1 MSGRLFFVFL
11 VVAFITGL
19 PRLALAQ
26 VVQVDCN
33 HLRFSFAQTSDAV
46 SLTCYRS
53 RKSEPNTGDIAGEIS
68 WTFETMFVFARDHV
82 LRITSGKAGSRAY
95 FDKRPV
101 QVVMRDFDELED
113 LGKWES
119 ERDFHDYKIVR
130 FHAVAWNY
138 DSECFGFIKYG
149 APHITPSTGARG
161 VSSFM
166 EGYGCWRKAAPDRA
180 TIEAALDA
188 IK

>member
-1 MSGRLFFVFL
+1 MSGRFLFIFL
-11 VVAFITGL
+11 AVAFALGL
-19 PRLALAQ
+19 PRLASAQ
-26 VVQVDCN
+26 AVQVDCN
-33 HLRFSFAQTSDAV
+33 HLGFSFAQTSDAV

-53 RKSEPNTGDIAGEIS
+53 RYSEPNTGDFAGEIS
-68 WTFETMFVFARDHV
+68 WTFETMFVFAREHV
-82 LRITSGKAGSRAY
+82 LRITRGKAGSLAY

-101 QVVMRDFDELED
+101 QIVMRDFDELEN

-119 ERDFHDYKIVR
+119 ELDFHHYKIVR

-138 DSECFGFIKYG
+138 DSDCFGFVKYG
-149 APHITPSTGARG
+149 AARISPRTGAVG
-161 VSSFM
+161 ASSFM

-180 TIEAALDA
+180 TIEVLLDA